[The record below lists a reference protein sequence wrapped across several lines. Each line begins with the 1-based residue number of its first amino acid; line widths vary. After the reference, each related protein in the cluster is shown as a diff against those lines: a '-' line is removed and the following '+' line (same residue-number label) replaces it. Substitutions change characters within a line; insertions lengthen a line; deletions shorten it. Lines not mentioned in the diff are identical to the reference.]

1 MYRLLI
7 VDDDRAMLKGIEL
20 NLEDHTDYQVK
31 SASDKKTAFE
41 LLKQNEFD
49 LVVSDLMVPEV
60 EDGQAIVR
68 EAKSMW
74 YRPFVLTMTAFES
87 WENAVSTMKAG
98 ADDFISKG
106 FGLDELT
113 LRIENLLKKK
123 RQIDHLEFENRILKE
138 TIQQQYSDFKII
150 GQTPVMKKL
159 TKKLSKVAADA
170 RSTCLIY
177 GETGTG
183 KDLVARNIHALSP
196 RREAPFVPIN
206 CAAIPE
212 NLIESELFGHERGSF
227 TGAHTAK
234 QGKFE
239 IANGG
244 VIFLDEIG
252 ELHLPLQV
260 RLLRVLEERSFY
272 RIGGKVPIN
281 VDIMVLAATNKDLK
295 RMVKEENFRQDLFYR
310 LDVIT
315 IEVPPLRKRKQDIPL
330 LTRFFLDKFNRDR
343 NKNIEISEEALQL
356 MMKYN
361 FYGNVRELRNIIED
375 AFVLCEDDR
384 ITPENLS
391 LRRTSLHQKK
401 GDIDIGDT
409 LIPGDHVPHTYE
421 NAIEKFEKAYFT
433 KMLELNDWNFREA
446 AKDAGISREWLSKK
460 IKKLKIRQVRTI
472 VHTCE

>member
-1 MYRLLI
+1 MFRLLI
-7 VDDDRAMLKGIEL
+7 VDDDQTMLKGIEL
-20 NLEDHTDYQVK
+20 NLEDHTDYDVK
-31 SASDKKTAFE
+31 CASDRNTAVE
-41 LLKQNEFD
+41 LIKQHEFD

-60 EDGQAIVR
+60 KDGQEIVR
-68 EAKSMW
+68 QAKSMW

-150 GQTPVMKKL
+150 GQAPVIKKL
-159 TKKLSKVAADA
+159 ITKIDKVAADA
-170 RSTCLIY
+170 KSTCLIF

-183 KDLVARNIHALSP
+183 KDLVARNIHLLSS
-196 RREAPFVPIN
+196 RRDSPFVPIN

-252 ELHLPLQV
+252 ELPLTLQV
-260 RLLRVLEERSFY
+260 RLLRILEERSFY
-272 RIGGKVPIN
+272 RIGGKVPIE
-281 VDIMVLAATNKDLK
+281 VDIMILAATNKDLNK
-295 RMVKEENFRQDLFYR
+295 LVKAGDFRQDLFYR

-315 IEVPPLRKRKQDIPL
+315 IEVPALRNRRQDIPL
-330 LTRFFLDKFNRDR
+330 LTQFFLSKFNRDR
-343 NKNIEISEEALQL
+343 NI
-356 MMKYN
+356 M
-361 FYGNVRELRNIIED
+361 
-375 AFVLCEDDR
+375 
-384 ITPENLS
+384 
-391 LRRTSLHQKK
+391 
-401 GDIDIGDT
+401 
-409 LIPGDHVPHTYE
+409 YE
-421 NAIEKFEKAYFT
+421 N
-433 KMLELNDWNFREA
+433 
-446 AKDAGISREWLSKK
+446 
-460 IKKLKIRQVRTI
+460 
-472 VHTCE
+472 

>member
-7 VDDDRAMLKGIEL
+7 VDDDQTMLKGIEL
-20 NLEDHTDYQVK
+20 NLEDHTDYEVI
-31 SASDKKTAFE
+31 SASDKKNAIE

-68 EAKSMW
+68 EAKAMW
-74 YRPFVLTMTAFES
+74 YHPFVLTMTAFES

-123 RQIDHLEFENRILKE
+123 RHIDHLEFENRILKE

-150 GQTPVMKKL
+150 GQAPVMKKL
-159 TKKLSKVAADA
+159 VNKIDKVAADA
-170 RSTCLIY
+170 QSTCLIF

-196 RREAPFVPIN
+196 RRDAPFVPIN

-252 ELHLPLQV
+252 ELPLPLQV
-260 RLLRVLEERSFY
+260 RLLRILEERSFY
-272 RIGGKVPIN
+272 RIGGKVPID
-281 VDIMVLAATNKDLK
+281 VDIMILAATNKDLNK
-295 RMVKEENFRQDLFYR
+295 LVKEGDFRQDLYYR

-330 LTRFFLDKFNRDR
+330 LTQFFLDKFNRER
-343 NKNIEISEEALQL
+343 NKNIELSKEALQIL
-356 MMKYN
+356 MQHN

-375 AFVLCEDDR
+375 AFVLCEDGL
-384 ITPENLS
+384 ISTENLS
-391 LRRTSLHQKK
+391 IRRSKPPYNSAS
-401 GDIDIGDT
+401 DIGDFT
-409 LIPGDHVPHTYE
+409 IPKDQFPQIYE
-421 NAIEKFEKAYFT
+421 EAISKFEKEYFK
-433 KMLELNDWNFREA
+433 KMLELNDWNARWA
-446 AKDAGISREWLSKK
+446 AKAAGISREWLSKK
-460 IKKLKIRQVRTI
+460 IKKLNIRQV
-472 VHTCE
+472 

>member
-7 VDDDRAMLKGIEL
+7 VDDDPTMLKSIEL

-31 SASDKKTAFE
+31 SASDKDTAFE
-41 LLKQNEFD
+41 LLRQHEFD

-60 EDGQAIVR
+60 KDGQAIVK

-74 YRPFVLTMTAFES
+74 YQPFVLTMTAFES

-123 RQIDHLEFENRILKE
+123 QKIDHLEFENKILKE
-138 TIQQQYSDFKII
+138 TIQQQYSDYKII
-150 GQTPVMKKL
+150 GQAPVMKKL
-159 TKKLSKVAADA
+159 IKKIYKVAEDA
-170 RSTCLIY
+170 QSTCLIY

-183 KDLVARNIHALSP
+183 KDLVARNIHILSS
-196 RREAPFVPIN
+196 RRDAPFVPIN

-252 ELHLPLQV
+252 ELPLSLQV

-272 RIGGKVPIN
+272 RIGGKTPIK
-281 VDIMVLAATNKDLK
+281 VDVMILVATNKDLK
-295 RMVKEENFRQDLFYR
+295 NLVKKGDFRQDLFYR

-315 IEVPPLRKRKQDIPL
+315 IETPPLRKRKQDIPL
-330 LTRFFLDKFNRDR
+330 LTQFFLDKFNRER
-343 NKNIEISEEALQL
+343 NKKIKLADEAMKLLLQHH
-356 MMKYN
+356 

-375 AFVLCEDDR
+375 AFVLCEDSL
-384 ITPENLS
+384 IIPENLS
-391 LRRTSLHQKK
+391 IGHSSLHKPDHRENK
-401 GDIDIGDT
+401 DEFVPKD
-409 LIPGDHVPHTYE
+409 LIPKDYE
-421 NAIEKFEKAYFT
+421 EAIAQFEKQYF
-433 KMLELNDWNFREA
+433 KKILELNDWNSKEA
-446 AKDAGISREWLSKK
+446 AKDAGISREWLTKK
-460 IKKLKIRQVRTI
+460 IKKHKIQRGV
-472 VHTCE
+472 

>member
-7 VDDDRAMLKGIEL
+7 VDDDPTMLKSIEL
-20 NLEDHTDYQVK
+20 NLEDHPDYEVR
-31 SASDKKTAFE
+31 SASDKKTAFA
-41 LLKQNEFD
+41 LLKQHEFD

-60 EDGQAIVR
+60 QDGQAIVR

-74 YRPFVLTMTAFES
+74 YQPFVLTMTAFES

-106 FGLDELT
+106 FGVDELI
-113 LRIENLLKKK
+113 LRIDNLLKKK
-123 RQIDHLEFENRILKE
+123 QKIAHLEFENRILKE
-138 TIQQQYSDFKII
+138 TIQQQYSDYKII
-150 GQTPVMKKL
+150 GQAPVMKKL
-159 TKKLSKVAADA
+159 IKKISKVAEDA
-170 RSTCLIY
+170 QSTCLIF

-183 KDLVARNIHALSP
+183 KDLVARNIHALSL
-196 RREAPFVPIN
+196 RKDAPFVPIN

-252 ELHLPLQV
+252 ELPLALQV

-281 VDIMVLAATNKDLK
+281 VDIMILVATNKDLRK
-295 RMVKEENFRQDLFYR
+295 LVKEGDFRQDLFYR

-315 IEVPPLRKRKQDIPL
+315 IETPPLRKRKQDIPL
-330 LTRFFLDKFNRDR
+330 LTQFFLDKFNRER
-343 NKNIEISEEALQL
+343 KKKIEISNEAMDLL
-356 MMKYN
+356 KNHN

-375 AFVLCEDDR
+375 AFVLCEDGL
-384 ITPENLS
+384 IVPVNLS
-391 LRRTSLHQKK
+391 IVHSTPAKAGPTDLKEEFVSKEYIPQEFDKAVAEFERQYFKK
-401 GDIDIGDT
+401 
-409 LIPGDHVPHTYE
+409 V
-421 NAIEKFEKAYFT
+421 
-433 KMLELNDWNFREA
+433 LELNDWNSKKA
-446 AKDAGISREWLSKK
+446 AKDAGISREWLTKK
-460 IKKLKIRQVRTI
+460 IKKHNIKRT
-472 VHTCE
+472 

>member
-1 MYRLLI
+1 MFRLLI
-7 VDDDRAMLKGIEL
+7 VDDDQTMLKGIEL
-20 NLEDHTDYQVK
+20 NLEDHKDYVVT
-31 SASDKKTAFE
+31 SASDSKTAIR

-68 EAKSMW
+68 QAKSMW

-138 TIQQQYSDFKII
+138 TIQQQYSDYKII
-150 GQTPVMKKL
+150 GQAPVILKL
-159 TKKLSKVAADA
+159 ITKIEKIAADA
-170 RSTCLIY
+170 QSTCLIF

-196 RREAPFVPIN
+196 RRDAPFVPIN

-244 VIFLDEIG
+244 IVFLDEIG
-252 ELHLPLQV
+252 ELPLPLQV
-260 RLLRVLEERSFY
+260 RLLRILEERSFY
-272 RIGGKVPIN
+272 RIGGKIPIK
-281 VDIMVLAATNKDLK
+281 VDIMILAATNKNLNK
-295 RMVKEENFRQDLFYR
+295 LVKEGDFRQDLFYR

-315 IEVPPLRKRKQDIPL
+315 IEVPPLRKRRQDIPL
-330 LTRFFLDKFNRDR
+330 LTQFFLDKFNRKR
-343 NKNIEISEEALQL
+343 NKTIELSGEALQL
-356 MMKYN
+356 LMHYN
-361 FYGNVRELRNIIED
+361 FPGNVRELRNIIED
-375 AFVLCEDDR
+375 AFVLCEDDV
-384 ITPENLS
+384 ITTENLS
-391 LRRTSLHQKK
+391 IKSTIQQKK
-401 GDIDIGDT
+401 GQANPNISID
-409 LIPGDHVPHTYE
+409 PFHQKYQA
-421 NAIEKFEKAYFT
+421 AIFQFEKAYFT
-433 KMLELNDWNFREA
+433 KILELNDWNMGWA
-446 AKDAGISREWLSKK
+446 AKEAGISREWLSKK
-460 IKKLKIRQVRTI
+460 IKKLNIHRM
-472 VHTCE
+472 

>member
-7 VDDDRAMLKGIEL
+7 VDDDPTMLKSIEI

-31 SASDKKTAFE
+31 TASDRETAIE
-41 LLKQNEFD
+41 LLHQHEFD

-60 EDGQAIVR
+60 MDGQAIVK

-74 YRPFVLTMTAFES
+74 YQPFVLTMTAFES

-113 LRIENLLKKK
+113 LRIESLLKKK
-123 RQIDHLEFENRILKE
+123 QKIDHLEFENRILKE
-138 TIQQQYSDFKII
+138 TIQQQYSDYKII
-150 GQTPVMKKL
+150 GQAPVMKKL
-159 TKKLSKVAADA
+159 IKKIYKVAEDA
-170 RSTCLIY
+170 QSTCLIY

-183 KDLVARNIHALSP
+183 KDLVARNIHALSS
-196 RREAPFVPIN
+196 RRDAPFVPIN

-252 ELHLPLQV
+252 ELPLSLQV

-272 RIGGKVPIN
+272 RIGGKIPIK
-281 VDIMVLAATNKDLK
+281 VDVMILVATNKNLK
-295 RMVKEENFRQDLFYR
+295 NLVKEGDFRQDLFYR

-315 IEVPPLRKRKQDIPL
+315 IETPPLRKRKQDIPL
-330 LTRFFLDKFNRDR
+330 LTQFFLDKFNRER
-343 NKNIEISEEALQL
+343 NKKIELSDEA
-356 MMKYN
+356 MKLLN
-361 FYGNVRELRNIIED
+361 QHHFYGNVRELRNIIED
-375 AFVLCEDDR
+375 AFVLCEDG
-384 ITPENLS
+384 IIIPENLS
-391 LRRTSLHQKK
+391 IGHSSFHKIDHR
-401 GDIDIGDT
+401 DIKDEFVNKD
-409 LIPGDHVPHTYE
+409 LIPKEYE
-421 NAIEKFEKAYFT
+421 EAISQFEKQYF
-433 KMLELNDWNFREA
+433 KKILELNDWNSKEA
-446 AKDAGISREWLSKK
+446 AKDAGISREWLTKK
-460 IKKLKIRQVRTI
+460 IKKHKIQRGV
-472 VHTCE
+472 

>member
-7 VDDDRAMLKGIEL
+7 VDDDPTMLKGIEL
-20 NLEDHTDYQVK
+20 NLEDHKDYQVK
-31 SASDKKTAFE
+31 TASDRKTAFQ
-41 LLKQNEFD
+41 LLSQHEFD

-60 EDGQAIVR
+60 ADGQAIVK

-74 YRPFVLTMTAFES
+74 YQPFVLTMTAFES

-98 ADDFISKG
+98 ADDFVSKG

-123 RQIDHLEFENRILKE
+123 QKINNLEFENRILKE

-150 GQTPVMKKL
+150 GQAPVMKKL
-159 TKKLSKVAADA
+159 IKKIHKVAEDA
-170 RSTCLIY
+170 QSTCLIF

-183 KDLVARNIHALSP
+183 KDLVARNIHTLSS
-196 RREAPFVPIN
+196 RSDAPFVPIN

-252 ELHLPLQV
+252 ELPLSLQV

-272 RIGGKVPIN
+272 RIGGKVPIE
-281 VDIMVLAATNKDLK
+281 VDVMILVATNKDLK
-295 RMVKEENFRQDLFYR
+295 NLVREGDFRQDLFYR

-315 IEVPPLRKRKQDIPL
+315 IETPPLRKRKQDIPL
-330 LTRFFLDKFNRDR
+330 LTQFFLEKFNRQR
-343 NKNIEISEEALQL
+343 NKNIKISDEAMRL
-356 MMKYN
+356 MTQYN

-375 AFVLCEDDR
+375 AFVLCEDGL
-384 ITPENLS
+384 IMPENLS
-391 LRRTSLHQKK
+391 IGRSSHQKMGK
-401 GDIDIGDT
+401 KDIKDKDLFIPKD
-409 LIPGDHVPHTYE
+409 LIPNEYE
-421 NAIEKFEKAYFT
+421 DAITQFEKLYFRNI
-433 KMLELNDWNFREA
+433 LELNDWNMKEA
-446 AKDAGISREWLSKK
+446 AKDAGISREWLTKK
-460 IKKLKIRQVRTI
+460 IKKHNIRNV
-472 VHTCE
+472 

>member
-1 MYRLLI
+1 MFRLLI
-7 VDDDRAMLKGIEL
+7 VDDDQAMLKGIEL
-20 NLEDHTDYQVK
+20 NLEDHSDYDVK
-31 SASDKKTAFE
+31 SASDSKTALE
-41 LLKQNEFD
+41 LLKQHEFD

-60 EDGQAIVR
+60 KDGQAIVR
-68 EAKSMW
+68 QAKSMW

-123 RQIDHLEFENRILKE
+123 RQIDHLEFENQILKE

-150 GQTPVMKKL
+150 GQAPVIKKL
-159 TKKLSKVAADA
+159 IKKIDKVAADA
-170 RSTCLIY
+170 QSTCLIF

-183 KDLVARNIHALSP
+183 KDLVARNIHALSS

-252 ELHLPLQV
+252 ELPISLQV
-260 RLLRVLEERSFY
+260 RLLRILEERSFY
-272 RIGGKVPIN
+272 RIGGKIPIE
-281 VDIMVLAATNKDLK
+281 VDIMILAATNKDLNK
-295 RMVKEENFRQDLFYR
+295 LVKEGNFRQDLFYR

-315 IEVPPLRKRKQDIPL
+315 IEVPPLRKRRQDIPL
-330 LTRFFLDKFNRDR
+330 LTQFFLDKFNRER
-343 NKNIEISEEALQL
+343 NKTIELSDEAMQL
-356 MMKYN
+356 LIQYS
-361 FYGNVRELRNIIED
+361 FYGNVRELRNVIED
-375 AFVLCEDDR
+375 AFVLCEDDL
-384 ITPENLS
+384 ILPHNLS
-391 LRRTSLHQKK
+391 IKSSPSNKKAQADDRKFSISKDQIHQK
-401 GDIDIGDT
+401 
-409 LIPGDHVPHTYE
+409 YE
-421 NAIEKFEKAYFT
+421 TAISQFEKEYFT
-433 KMLELNDWNFREA
+433 NMLETNDWNARWA
-446 AKDAGISREWLSKK
+446 AKEAGISREWLSKK
-460 IKKLKIRQVRTI
+460 IKKLNIRRV
-472 VHTCE
+472 

>member
-7 VDDDRAMLKGIEL
+7 VDDDPTMLKSIEL
-20 NLEDHTDYQVK
+20 NLEDNPDYEVR
-31 SASDKKTAFE
+31 SASDRKTAFE
-41 LLKQNEFD
+41 LLKQYEFD

-74 YRPFVLTMTAFES
+74 YQPFVLTMTAFES

-106 FGLDELT
+106 FGVDELT
-113 LRIENLLKKK
+113 LRIDNLLKKK
-123 RQIDHLEFENRILKE
+123 QKIEHLEFENRILKE
-138 TIQQQYSDFKII
+138 TIQQQYSDYKII
-150 GQTPVMKKL
+150 GQAPVMKKL
-159 TKKLSKVAADA
+159 IKKIHKVAEDA
-170 RSTCLIY
+170 QSTCLIF

-183 KDLVARNIHALSP
+183 KDLVARNIHALSS
-196 RREAPFVPIN
+196 RNEAPFVPIN

-252 ELHLPLQV
+252 ELPLSLQV

-281 VDIMVLAATNKDLK
+281 VDIMILVATNKDLRK
-295 RMVKEENFRQDLFYR
+295 LVREGDFRQDLFYR

-315 IEVPPLRKRKQDIPL
+315 IETPPLRKRKQDIPL
-330 LTRFFLDKFNRDR
+330 LTQFFLDKFNRER
-343 NKNIEISEEALQL
+343 KKNIALSDEALNL
-356 MMKYN
+356 LIHHN

-375 AFVLCEDDR
+375 AFVLCEDGL
-384 ITPENLS
+384 IVPENLS
-391 LRRTSLHQKK
+391 IGRSSYQKMRQTETK
-401 GDIDIGDT
+401 DD
-409 LIPGDHVPHTYE
+409 LIPKEFIPQAYDKAVME
-421 NAIEKFEKAYFT
+421 FEKQYF
-433 KMLELNDWNFREA
+433 KKILELNEWNSKEA
-446 AKDAGISREWLSKK
+446 AKDAGISREWLTKK
-460 IKKLKIRQVRTI
+460 IKKHNIKRV
-472 VHTCE
+472 

>member
-1 MYRLLI
+1 MFRLLI
-7 VDDDRAMLKGIEL
+7 VDDDQTMLKGIEL
-20 NLEDHTDYQVK
+20 NLEDHSDYNVK
-31 SASDKKTAFE
+31 TASDRNTAID
-41 LLKQNEFD
+41 LLKEHEFD

-60 EDGQAIVR
+60 KDGQAIVR

-113 LRIENLLKKK
+113 MRIENLLKKK

-138 TIQQQYSDFKII
+138 TIQLQYSDYKII
-150 GQTPVMKKL
+150 GQAPIIKKL
-159 TKKLSKVAADA
+159 VAKLNKVAADA
-170 RSTCLIY
+170 QSTCLIF

-183 KDLVARNIHALSP
+183 KDLVARNLHALSP
-196 RREAPFVPIN
+196 RRDEPFVPIN

-252 ELHLPLQV
+252 ELPLTLQV
-260 RLLRVLEERSFY
+260 RLLRILEERSFY
-272 RIGGKVPIN
+272 RIGGKVPID
-281 VDIMVLAATNKDLK
+281 VDIMILAATNKDLSK
-295 RMVKEENFRQDLFYR
+295 LVKEGDFREDLFYR

-330 LTRFFLDKFNRDR
+330 LTQFFLEKFNRER
-343 NKNIEISEEALQL
+343 NKTIELSDDAMQVLIQ
-356 MMKYN
+356 YN
-361 FYGNVRELRNIIED
+361 FHGNVRELRNIIED
-375 AFVLCEDDR
+375 AFVLCEDNL
-384 ITPENLS
+384 ITPDNLS
-391 LRRTSLHQKK
+391 IRPESLHKKEQKNTK
-401 GDIDIGDT
+401 EFSISKN
-409 LIPGDHVPHTYE
+409 LIHQKYE
-421 NAIEKFEKAYFT
+421 TAISQFEKEYFT
-433 KMLELNDWNFREA
+433 RMLELNDWNTRWA
-446 AKDAGISREWLSKK
+446 AEKAGISREWLSKK
-460 IKKLKIRQVRTI
+460 IKKLNIR
-472 VHTCE
+472 

>member
-1 MYRLLI
+1 MFRLLI

-31 SASDKKTAFE
+31 SASDRKTAFE

-49 LVVSDLMVPEV
+49 LVVTDLMVPEV

-159 TKKLSKVAADA
+159 TKKLNKVAADA
-170 RSTCLIY
+170 QATCLIY

-295 RMVKEENFRQDLFYR
+295 KMVIEGNFRQDLFYR

-315 IEVPPLRKRKQDIPL
+315 IEVPPLRKRRKDIPL
-330 LTRFFLDKFNRDR
+330 LTQFFLNKFNRERKKTIDL
-343 NKNIEISEEALQL
+343 SEEALKLL
-356 MMKYN
+356 MLYN

-375 AFVLCEDDR
+375 AFVLCEDDL
-384 ITPENLS
+384 ITQENLS
-391 LRRTSLHQKK
+391 IIPAPTQKR
-401 GDIDIGDT
+401 GQRDVRDSI
-409 LIPGDHVPHTYE
+409 IPKDQLPKIYE
-421 NAIEKFEKAYFT
+421 EAVAQFEKEYFT
-433 KMLELNDWNFREA
+433 TMLELNDWNSSEA

-460 IKKLKIRQVRTI
+460 IKKLKIRQV
-472 VHTCE
+472 